1 LVYVATADRYD
12 AAQREI
18 DGYELEAGFQPLAT
32 VAALSISQGERA
44 LLRAAMQAS
53 GE

>member
-1 LVYVATADRYD
+1 VYVATADRYD

-44 LLRAAMQAS
+44 LLRATMQAS